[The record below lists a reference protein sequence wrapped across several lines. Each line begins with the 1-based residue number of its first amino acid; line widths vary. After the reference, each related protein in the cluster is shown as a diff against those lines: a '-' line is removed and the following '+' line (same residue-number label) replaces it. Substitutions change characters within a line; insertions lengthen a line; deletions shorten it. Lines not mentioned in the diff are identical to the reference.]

1 MSDNI
6 IPKTE
11 NSEPENT
18 AENQA
23 FTEPET
29 MGEETTLLKSSENA
43 APEESEKTE
52 AEESEQPGA
61 FLKAE
66 EEPGNAA
73 VETIR
78 PTQSYYQYNP
88 GTGNTYT
95 EPEAPAGKGLA
106 IAGMV
111 CGIVSLVM
119 VCCFWPIGIV
129 CALVGLVLSI
139 IALVKKQNKGMS
151 IAGIITSGLGVLFTI
166 LMLIFSAVVMQGIYE
181 AVDDPVFQERLER
194 ELESQDLEQELE
206 ILEEMFDK

>member
-1 MSDNI
+1 MSENI
-6 IPKTE
+6 TPKTE
-11 NSEPENT
+11 NAAPENT
-18 AENQA
+18 AENQVL
-23 FTEPET
+23 TEPET
-29 MGEETTLLKSSENA
+29 VDEETTVLESSEKA
-43 APEESEKTE
+43 APEGSEKTE
-52 AEESEQPGA
+52 AEDAGQPGA
-61 FLKAE
+61 FVKPE

-88 GTGNTYT
+88 GTGTTYT
-95 EPEAPAGKGLA
+95 ESEAPAGKGLA

-129 CALVGLVLSI
+129 CALVGLALSI

-166 LMLIFSAVVMQGIYE
+166 ALLIFSAVVMQGIYE
-181 AVDDPVFQERLER
+181 AIDDPVFQERLER